1 MSGMHL
7 LPVYYSTTNTRKRK
21 QKKKSA
27 SVLEAERKHAKF
39 LKKMGVSG
47 PKETK
52 PKRSLAQSGS
62 APALGAGGRKF
73 ESYNSDQVFY
83 DPSMAK
89 KEENVYT
96 GTEIIGIGQMHKS
109 NAVPI
114 RRKDDAKSIA
124 NMRR

>member
-1 MSGMHL
+1 MHL

-21 QKKKSA
+21 QKKKSK
-27 SVLEAERKHAKF
+27 SVLEAERQHAKF

-89 KEENVYT
+89 KKENVYT